1 MKHRVIL
8 TSLIVVL
15 GWFQISPATYKSL
28 KIDGRHFPAV
38 LVQSGSDVEYKADV
52 VFKGKAVNINF
63 LIGQV
68 LPATT
73 RNNRLLT
80 LYLYEE
86 KITDPDRIHLK
97 QVIPPVQK
105 RRGNDD
111 PDTWEVVAEWWM
123 SVDLD
128 D

>member
-1 MKHRVIL
+1 MKHRVVLACLIL
-8 TSLIVVL
+8 VFGCI
-15 GWFQISPATYKSL
+15 QINPAIYKSL
-28 KIDGRHFPAV
+28 KIDGNHYSAV

-63 LIGQV
+63 LVGQV

-86 KITDPDRIHLK
+86 EITDPERVHLK
-97 QVIPPVQK
+97 QLIPPVQK